1 MLRLA
6 VVLLLLAMP
15 TGAAAAVQD
24 SLASARDLYTTAD
37 YREALAMLTRLRP
50 AATTPEDAR
59 AIDQYRA
66 FALFALGQAAEAE
79 LVVEGI
85 AGIDPTWTLPPGEA
99 PPRLAALFAQA
110 RERALPGVLRQR
122 LAAARALY
130 SEKRY
135 DASAEAFTGIL
146 MLLEDP
152 AMAKAAGSDLQSM
165 TALAT
170 GFRDLSLG
178 RRRAGPRRRRPSGG
192 PRRTSTSIAAA
203 TPGAPDSAAAA
214 APATTPASEPAPA
227 PAPAASSGS
236 ETPATSAATESPAP
250 TPSPTDIV
258 PPVAIA
264 QTLPRAT
271 DVTVPLGGPQTI
283 LLDIVIDETG
293 RVERAEV
300 RRSVNRLYEAQL
312 VAATRGWRYTPATQA
327 GRPGEVR
334 AHPRSHAQPPRLARF
349 VGHGPPPGVL
359 RAAVRG
365 AGRAAALAS
374 GQPSTLQ

>member
-15 TGAAAAVQD
+15 TGAGAAVQD

-66 FALFALGQAAEAE
+66 FALFALGRAAEAE

-99 PPRLAALFAQA
+99 PPRLAAMFAQA

-146 MLLEDP
+146 MLLQDP

-170 GFRDLSLG
+170 GFRDLSLAADEQV
-178 RRRAGPRRRRPSGG
+178 RAATARQAPAPE
-192 PRRTSTSIAAA
+192 STSIAAA
-203 TPGAPDSAAAA
+203 TPGAPDSTAAA
-214 APATTPASEPAPA
+214 APATTTASEPAPA
-227 PAPAASSGS
+227 PAPAASSAS
-236 ETPATSAATESPAP
+236 ETPATSAAAESPAP
-250 TPSPTDIV
+250 TPGPTDIV

-264 QTLPRAT
+264 QALPRAT

-327 GRPGEVR
+327 GRPVKYARTLEVTLN
-334 AHPRSHAQPPRLARF
+334 PRN
-349 VGHGPPPGVL
+349 
-359 RAAVRG
+359 
-365 AGRAAALAS
+365 
-374 GQPSTLQ
+374 

>member
-15 TGAAAAVQD
+15 TGAGAAVQD
-24 SLASARDLYTTAD
+24 SLGAARDLYTTAD

-50 AATTPEDAR
+50 SVTTPADLR
-59 AIDQYRA
+59 TIDQYRA
-66 FALFALGQAAEAE
+66 FALFALGQTAEAE

-85 AGIDPTWTLPPGEA
+85 AGIDPTWTLPAGEA
-99 PPRLAALFAQA
+99 PPRLATLFAQA

-122 LAAARALY
+122 IAAARALY

-135 DASAEAFTGIL
+135 DASAEAFTGVL
-146 MLLEDP
+146 LLLEDP
-152 AMAKAAGSDLQSM
+152 ALAKAAGADLQSM

-170 GFRDLSLG
+170 GFRDLSLAADEQA
-178 RRRAGPRRRRPSGG
+178 RAAAARPPGAPPS
-192 PRRTSTSIAAA
+192 TSTSIAAA
-203 TPGAPDSAAAA
+203 TPGGPEAAPAA
-214 APATTPASEPAPA
+214 APGTAPAEPAATPASAPA
-227 PAPAASSGS
+227 STSSDTPPAD
-236 ETPATSAATESPAP
+236 AATQSTAP
-250 TPSPTDIV
+250 KPTDII

-264 QTLPRAT
+264 QALPRAT
-271 DVTVPLGGPQTI
+271 DATVPLGAAQTI

-327 GRPGEVR
+327 GRPVKYQRTLEVTLN
-334 AHPRSHAQPPRLARF
+334 PRD
-349 VGHGPPPGVL
+349 
-359 RAAVRG
+359 
-365 AGRAAALAS
+365 
-374 GQPSTLQ
+374 

>member
-1 MLRLA
+1 VLRLA

-15 TGAAAAVQD
+15 TGAGAAVQD
-24 SLASARDLYTTAD
+24 SLGAARDLYTTAD

-50 AATTPEDAR
+50 AATAPEDTR

-66 FALFALGQAAEAE
+66 FALFALGQSAEAE

-85 AGIDPTWTLPPGEA
+85 ASIDPLWTLAAGEA
-99 PPRLAALFAQA
+99 PPRLTALFAQA

-122 LAAARALY
+122 IAAARALY

-135 DASAEAFTGIL
+135 DASAEAFTGVL
-146 MLLEDP
+146 VLLEDP
-152 AMAKAAGSDLQSM
+152 ALAKAAGADLQSM

-170 GFRDLSLG
+170 GFRDLSL
-178 RRRAGPRRRRPSGG
+178 AADEQA
-192 PRRTSTSIAAA
+192 RTAAASQPGAPPATPASMAAA
-203 TPGAPDSAAAA
+203 TPGGPETAPAAQGTTPAEPAATPASAAA
-214 APATTPASEPAPA
+214 PTSSSSDTP
-227 PAPAASSGS
+227 SG
-236 ETPATSAATESPAP
+236 AAATESTTPKPA
-250 TPSPTDIV
+250 DII

-264 QTLPRAT
+264 QALPRAT

-283 LLDIVIDETG
+283 LLDIVIDEIG

-327 GRPGEVR
+327 GRPVKYARTLEVTLN
-334 AHPRSHAQPPRLARF
+334 PRN
-349 VGHGPPPGVL
+349 
-359 RAAVRG
+359 
-365 AGRAAALAS
+365 
-374 GQPSTLQ
+374 

>member
-15 TGAAAAVQD
+15 TGAGAAVQD
-24 SLASARDLYTTAD
+24 SLGAARDLYTTAD

-66 FALFALGQAAEAE
+66 FALFALGQSAEAE

-85 AGIDPTWTLPPGEA
+85 AGIDPLWTLPAGEA
-99 PPRLAALFAQA
+99 PPRLTTLFAQA

-122 LAAARALY
+122 IAAARALY

-135 DASAEAFTGIL
+135 DASAEAFTGVL

-152 AMAKAAGSDLQSM
+152 AVAKAAGSDLQSM

-170 GFRDLSLG
+170 GFRDLSLAADEQV
-178 RRRAGPRRRRPSGG
+178 RAAAAHQPGAPS
-192 PRRTSTSIAAA
+192 STPIAAA
-203 TPGAPDSAAAA
+203 TPGGPEA
-214 APATTPASEPAPA
+214 APAAPGTAPAEPASTPASAPA
-227 PAPAASSGS
+227 STSSD
-236 ETPATSAATESPAP
+236 TPPTDAATGSTAPKPA
-250 TPSPTDIV
+250 DII

-264 QTLPRAT
+264 QALPRAT
-271 DVTVPLGGPQTI
+271 DATVPLGGAQTI

-327 GRPGEVR
+327 GRPVKYARTLEVTLN
-334 AHPRSHAQPPRLARF
+334 PRD
-349 VGHGPPPGVL
+349 
-359 RAAVRG
+359 
-365 AGRAAALAS
+365 
-374 GQPSTLQ
+374 

>member
-15 TGAAAAVQD
+15 AGAGAAVQD
-24 SLASARDLYTTAD
+24 SLAAARDLYTTAD

-85 AGIDPTWTLPPGEA
+85 AGIDPTWTLPAGEA
-99 PPRLAALFAQA
+99 PPRLATLFAQA

-135 DASAEAFTGIL
+135 DASAEAFTGVL
-146 MLLEDP
+146 LLLEDP
-152 AMAKAAGSDLQSM
+152 AMAKAAGADLQSM

-170 GFRDLSLG
+170 GFRDLSLAADEQVRAAAARQAAAPAADADCRG
-178 RRRAGPRRRRPSGG
+178 DAGRARQRCRRRAGDDPRRRARARSGPGRLQRVRDAGASAPRP
-192 PRRTSTSIAAA
+192 
-203 TPGAPDSAAAA
+203 
-214 APATTPASEPAPA
+214 TPARP
-227 PAPAASSGS
+227 
-236 ETPATSAATESPAP
+236 
-250 TPSPTDIV
+250 PSPTDIV

-264 QTLPRAT
+264 QALPRAT

-327 GRPGEVR
+327 GRPVKYARTLEVTLN
-334 AHPRSHAQPPRLARF
+334 PRD
-349 VGHGPPPGVL
+349 
-359 RAAVRG
+359 
-365 AGRAAALAS
+365 
-374 GQPSTLQ
+374 

>member
-1 MLRLA
+1 VLRLA

-15 TGAAAAVQD
+15 IGAGAAVQD
-24 SLASARDLYTTAD
+24 SLATARDLYTTAD

-50 AATTPEDAR
+50 SATTPEDVR
-59 AIDQYRA
+59 AIEQYRA

-79 LVVEGI
+79 LVVESI
-85 AGIDPTWTLPPGEA
+85 AAIDPTWTLPAGEA
-99 PPRLAALFAQA
+99 PPRLATLFAQA

-135 DASAEAFTGIL
+135 DASAEAFTGVL
-146 MLLEDP
+146 LLLEDP
-152 AMAKAAGSDLQSM
+152 SMAKAAGADLQSM
-165 TALAT
+165 AALAT
-170 GFRDLSLG
+170 GFRDLSLAADEQV
-178 RRRAGPRRRRPSGG
+178 RAAAARQAASAPA
-192 PRRTSTSIAAA
+192 STPPSIAAA
-203 TPGAPDSAAAA
+203 TPGAPDGAA
-214 APATTPASEPAPA
+214 APAPATTTPSE

-236 ETPATSAATESPAP
+236 DASATDAAAAPPAAPGPA
-250 TPSPTDIV
+250 DIV

-264 QTLPRAT
+264 QALPRAT
-271 DVTVPLGGPQTI
+271 EITVPLGGAQTI

-327 GRPGEVR
+327 GRPVKYARTLEVTLN
-334 AHPRSHAQPPRLARF
+334 PRN
-349 VGHGPPPGVL
+349 
-359 RAAVRG
+359 
-365 AGRAAALAS
+365 
-374 GQPSTLQ
+374 

>member
-15 TGAAAAVQD
+15 TGAGAAVQD
-24 SLASARDLYTTAD
+24 SLGAARDLYTTAD

-50 AATTPEDAR
+50 AATAPEDTR

-66 FALFALGQAAEAE
+66 FALFALGQSAEAE

-85 AGIDPTWTLPPGEA
+85 ASIDPLWTLAAGEA
-99 PPRLAALFAQA
+99 PPRLTALFAQA

-122 LAAARALY
+122 IAAARALY

-135 DASAEAFTGIL
+135 DASAEAFTGVL
-146 MLLEDP
+146 VLLEDP
-152 AMAKAAGSDLQSM
+152 VLAKAAGADLQSM

-170 GFRDLSLG
+170 GFRDLSLAADEQA
-178 RRRAGPRRRRPSGG
+178 RAAAASQTGAPPST
-192 PRRTSTSIAAA
+192 PASMAAA
-203 TPGAPDSAAAA
+203 TPGGPETAPAAPGTTPAEPAATPASASAPASSSSDTPPSAAAA
-214 APATTPASEPAPA
+214 ESTAPKPA
-227 PAPAASSGS
+227 
-236 ETPATSAATESPAP
+236 
-250 TPSPTDIV
+250 DII

-264 QTLPRAT
+264 QALPRAT
-271 DVTVPLGGPQTI
+271 DATVPLGGAQTI

-327 GRPGEVR
+327 GRPVKYARTLEVTLN
-334 AHPRSHAQPPRLARF
+334 PRD
-349 VGHGPPPGVL
+349 
-359 RAAVRG
+359 
-365 AGRAAALAS
+365 
-374 GQPSTLQ
+374 